1 LIEIIIKEQLINK
14 KMKINIWSDVR
25 CPFCYIGKK
34 KFEIALE
41 KFQHKNNVNVEWQ
54 SFELDP
60 NLVTEEDVNALDHLA
75 EIKGISKSKAKE
87 MNQYVAQVA
96 REVGLDFNFEKV
108 VVANSFNAHRVI
120 QFAKSKG
127 LGNEA
132 EEALF
137 KAHFIEGKNIDRNE
151 TLVQTAVSIGLDEN
165 ETREM
170 IASGAFSKEVKQ
182 DEMQAQDFGISG
194 VPFFVLNDK
203 YAVSG
208 AQSPETFLQALE
220 QTWKESEEGK
230 KPVIISEGESC
241 SIDGNCN

>member
-1 LIEIIIKEQLINK
+1 
-14 KMKINIWSDVR
+14 MKINIWSDVR
-25 CPFCYIGKK
+25 CPFCYIGKR
-34 KFEIALE
+34 KFEMALE
-41 KFQHKNNVNVEWQ
+41 KFQHKNDVQVEWQ

-60 NLVTEEDVNALDHLA
+60 NLVTEKNVNAVDHLA

-96 REVGLDFNFEKV
+96 KEVGLDFNFEKV
-108 VVANSFNAHRVI
+108 IVANSFNAHRLI
-120 QFAKSKG
+120 QYAKTKE

-137 KAHFIEGKNIDRNE
+137 KAHFIEGKNVDDNE
-151 TLVQTAVSIGLDEN
+151 ILVQAGVSIGLDEK
-165 ETREM
+165 ETSE
-170 IASGAFSKEVKQ
+170 ILASDSFAKEVKQ
-182 DEMQAQDFGISG
+182 DEMQAQTFGIRG

-220 QTWKESEEGK
+220 QTWQETEEK
-230 KPVIISEGESC
+230 KPVVINEGESC
-241 SIDGNCN
+241 TIDGSCD